1 MNLDFI
7 WDIETFPNCF
17 TMTVQHSEAPFQ
29 WTFEISDWRNDS
41 KAIIEFVLWLKG
53 IGGRMVGYNSLGF
66 DYPVL
71 HSLMR
76 MGHADAKTLYD
87 KAMAIIHSQDDE
99 NRWMHQVKPTD
110 RIVDQ
115 LDLFLIHHFDNRARS
130 TSLKVLEFNM
140 RSRTIE
146 DLPFPVGTALTREQI
161 EVLKSYNAHD
171 VEQTRQFYHA
181 SHDMIRFREQL
192 SQRYGRDFMNHNDTK
207 IGKDYFI
214 MELENAGVSCYDYG
228 PEGRRPR
235 QTRRPSIALKDAALP
250 WIRFEQP
257 EFQRILNW
265 FKEQTITET
274 KGVFTD
280 ITCTVGG
287 FTFVFGLG
295 GIHGSIESETVVSDD
310 EFVIVDLDVTSY
322 YPTLAIANKFYPAHL
337 GQSFVTIY
345 QHLFEQRKEHAKGTP
360 ENAMLKLALNGV
372 YGDSNNVFSVFYDPL
387 FTMSITLN
395 GQLLLCLLAE
405 DLMRIP
411 GLRIIQVNTD
421 GMTVRV
427 PRRLV
432 DDLRMRC
439 ECWQSNTGLQL
450 EEAVYQRMFIR
461 DVNNYIGQYE
471 DGKVKRKG
479 CYEYEMEWH
488 QNHGALVVP
497 KVAEK
502 VLLEGA
508 PIRETVEQWPE
519 IMDFMLRT
527 KVPRSSHLGIE
538 RDGVLTQIQNVTRY
552 YVSPGGGH
560 LFKIMPPL
568 KGKTEWRRIGVESGW
583 GVHVCNDLSDVGPP
597 VDFDYYIQEVEK
609 IVMGVM

>member
-146 DLPFPVGTALTREQI
+146 DLPFPVGSTLTREQI
-161 EVLKSYNAHD
+161 EVLKFYNAHD

-265 FKEQTITET
+265 LKEQTIT
-274 KGVFTD
+274 
-280 ITCTVGG
+280 
-287 FTFVFGLG
+287 
-295 GIHGSIESETVVSDD
+295 
-310 EFVIVDLDVTSY
+310 
-322 YPTLAIANKFYPAHL
+322 
-337 GQSFVTIY
+337 
-345 QHLFEQRKEHAKGTP
+345 
-360 ENAMLKLALNGV
+360 
-372 YGDSNNVFSVFYDPL
+372 
-387 FTMSITLN
+387 
-395 GQLLLCLLAE
+395 
-405 DLMRIP
+405 
-411 GLRIIQVNTD
+411 
-421 GMTVRV
+421 
-427 PRRLV
+427 
-432 DDLRMRC
+432 
-439 ECWQSNTGLQL
+439 
-450 EEAVYQRMFIR
+450 
-461 DVNNYIGQYE
+461 
-471 DGKVKRKG
+471 
-479 CYEYEMEWH
+479 
-488 QNHGALVVP
+488 
-497 KVAEK
+497 
-502 VLLEGA
+502 
-508 PIRETVEQWPE
+508 
-519 IMDFMLRT
+519 
-527 KVPRSSHLGIE
+527 
-538 RDGVLTQIQNVTRY
+538 
-552 YVSPGGGH
+552 
-560 LFKIMPPL
+560 
-568 KGKTEWRRIGVESGW
+568 
-583 GVHVCNDLSDVGPP
+583 
-597 VDFDYYIQEVEK
+597 
-609 IVMGVM
+609 